1 MAAAETWGAGEV
13 SQAQILQGMTGFNL
27 ERGRRGAGDRPGRAC
42 VFGKIRTA
50 ALWRTLILR
59 QKTESQ
65 RGKGLVRIGQGV
77 RG

>member
-13 SQAQILQGMTGFNL
+13 SQAQILQGRTGFNL
-27 ERGRRGAGDRPGRAC
+27 VARRRAGDRPGRAC

-59 QKTESQ
+59 QKTENQ
-65 RGKGLVRIGQGV
+65 RGKGLVWIRQGV